1 MHAPSDLAPGLRPA
15 HEYEFIVN
23 SIGEMISVIDADRV
37 YLAVNDEWCRM
48 TGLAREAVVGR
59 HADSVMGRITQPEH
73 VDALRRCLDRGEPQ
87 VVRVRTHL
95 PGRATR
101 TLLSRYYPYSD
112 GRAESRSAVV
122 VTRDVTVEDAIALE
136 RQHHADNLR
145 LVLEATGDAMIAV
158 DGLDNVM
165 FVNQRFIDL
174 WPMAPETVLRGAQ
187 AIREATLEWVADAA
201 AERARIE
208 AIYDSG
214 APSSDH
220 VLLHDGREIE
230 RRSVPVTVPG
240 QQRAGRLWSLRDV
253 TAERRAM
260 RTLAA
265 SEADARRLAV
275 VAEHT
280 SNAVIITDVRGRIEW
295 VNPAFVR
302 LTGHAPED
310 ALGRVPGELL
320 QGPGTDPVTVAL
332 MRERLAA
339 AQPFHVEILNYRR
352 DGSSYWVEI
361 DVQPVRD
368 AQGRPVNYIAIQS
381 DITQRKQ
388 REAELIEA
396 RRVAEEASRAKSA
409 FLSSMS
415 HELRTP
421 LNAVLGFAQLLS
433 MNPRRPLAGEQRRY
447 VEEIERGGRHLLAL
461 IEQLLDLS
469 RIEAGRMP
477 LTLAPMDLQDLLDE
491 CVAFIAPLAAE
502 RSIVVDKRC
511 SVERHPPAQADV
523 MRVKQVLINL
533 LSNAVKYNRPG
544 GRIEVECAN
553 LGRQLRVEVRDT
565 GPGLTA
571 EQCERLFRPFERL
584 GADGGPIAGTG
595 VGLALSRQLMELM
608 NGRIGVR
615 STPGEGSAF
624 WIELPLA

>member
-1 MHAPSDLAPGLRPA
+1 MQSPGDTASVLRSVRQ
-15 HEYEFIVN
+15 YEFIVN

-48 TGLAREAVVGR
+48 TGLAREAVIGR
-59 HADSVMGRITQPEH
+59 HADSVMGRITQPDH
-73 VDALRRCLDRGEPQ
+73 VDALRRCLDRGEAQ

-95 PGRATR
+95 PGRAAR
-101 TLLSRYYPYSD
+101 TLLSRYYPYCDRSGD
-112 GRAESRSAVV
+112 SRSAVV

-158 DGLDNVM
+158 DGLDNVL

-174 WPMAPETVLRGAQ
+174 WPLPPEVVLRGAQ
-187 AIREATLEWVADAA
+187 AIREATLEWVDDAA
-201 AERARIE
+201 LERARIE
-208 AIYDSG
+208 GIYDSG
-214 APSSDH
+214 TPSSDH
-220 VLLHDGREIE
+220 LLLRDGREIE
-230 RRSVPVTVPG
+230 RRSVPVPVPG
-240 QQRAGRLWSLRDV
+240 QDRPGRLWSLRDV

-265 SEADARRLAV
+265 SEADARRLAL

-280 SNAVIITDVRGRIEW
+280 SNAVVITDVRGRIEW

-302 LTGHAPED
+302 LTGHAPD
-310 ALGRVPGELL
+310 AARGRVPGDLL
-320 QGPGTDPVTVAL
+320 QGPGTDTATVAL
-332 MRERLAA
+332 MRDKLAA
-339 AQPFHVEILNYRR
+339 GQPFHVEILNYRR
-352 DGSSYWVEI
+352 DGTNYWVEI

-368 AQGRPVNYIAIQS
+368 AHGRPVNYIAIQS

-433 MNPRRPLAGEQRRY
+433 MNPRRPLADDQRRY
-447 VEEIERGGRHLLAL
+447 LEEIERGGRHLLAL

-477 LTLAPMDLQDLLDE
+477 LALAPMDLQDLLNE

-502 RSIVVDKRC
+502 RSIVLDKLC
-511 SVERHPPAQADV
+511 SPDRHPPVQADA

-544 GRIEVECAN
+544 GRIEVECSNKGAC
-553 LGRQLRVEVRDT
+553 LRVEVRDT

-571 EQCERLFRPFERL
+571 DQCERLFRPFERL

-608 NGRIGVR
+608 DGRIGVS
-615 STPGEGSAF
+615 STPGAGSTF